1 MKRTIFTLLIFLASI
16 TFADGETKGYEAG
29 EGSAKGNEAIAI
41 GKGAKANEQYSIAIG
56 KDASTNNATTQED
69 KKDNIE
75 TASDK
80 SIAIGYSSKTTGR
93 DGVAIGSSAE
103 VVGQEGVAIGNSSS
117 SESTAVAIG
126 GLADATKGT
135 SVAIGYM
142 SKADEAM
149 TVSVGRVVNK
159 KTGEGAYRRIVNLD
173 DGINPNDAPTMR
185 QLVYATA
192 IQVSADKT
200 SDMAYLSK
208 DGNNKMTHVGFNVLK
223 IYGKNGISTEVNN
236 NGEITISLKN
246 GNLGNNNEEI
256 SQIKDDIKSIDKKSD
271 LALSGVSN
279 AVAMANL
286 PNVSG
291 DRKFN
296 FAASYGYYGGSH
308 AVAIGFSG
316 INDKQNFTYKL
327 SGAVNS
333 KGNLAFGV
341 GAGFM
346 LGSVNN
352 RLQEENMKLKSDVEN
367 LKNQVKELYKLLK
380 R

>member
-56 KDASTNNATTQED
+56 KDASTNNATTQKD
-69 KKDNIE
+69 KKDNKEII
-75 TASDK
+75 SDK

-93 DGVAIGSSAE
+93 EGVAIGSSAE

-142 SKADEAM
+142 SKADEPM
-149 TVSVGRVVNK
+149 TVSVGRLSSK
-159 KTGEGAYRRIVNLD
+159 DGFTRRIVQVG

-208 DGNNKMTHVGFNVLK
+208 DGNNNITHVGFNVLK

-236 NGEITISLKN
+236 KGEITISLKN

-296 FAASYGYYGGSH
+296 LAASYGYYGGSH
-308 AVAIGFSG
+308 AVAVGFSG

>member
-56 KDASTNNATTQED
+56 KDASTNNATTQKD
-69 KKDNIE
+69 KKDNKEII
-75 TASDK
+75 SDK

-93 DGVAIGSSAE
+93 EGVAIGSSAE
-103 VVGQEGVAIGNSSS
+103 VVGQEGVAIGTDSS

-142 SKADEAM
+142 SKADEPM
-149 TVSVGRVVNK
+149 TVSVGRSSSK
-159 KTGEGAYRRIVNLD
+159 DGFTRRIVQVG

-208 DGNNKMTHVGFNVLK
+208 DGNNNMTHVGFNVLK

-236 NGEITISLKN
+236 KGEITISLKN

-296 FAASYGYYGGSH
+296 LAASYGYYGGSH
-308 AVAIGFSG
+308 AVAVGFSG

>member
-69 KKDNIE
+69 KKNNKEII
-75 TASDK
+75 SDK
-80 SIAIGYSSKTTGR
+80 SIAIGYSSKTIGR

-103 VVGQEGVAIGNSSS
+103 VVGQEGIAIGNSSS

-159 KTGEGAYRRIVNLD
+159 KTGEGVYRRIVNLD

-208 DGNNKMTHVGFNVLK
+208 DGNNNMTHVGFNVLK

-296 FAASYGYYGGSH
+296 LAASYGYYGGSH
-308 AVAIGFSG
+308 AVAVGFSG

>member
-149 TVSVGRVVNK
+149 TVSVGRVENK
-159 KTGEGAYRRIVNLD
+159 KTGEGVYRRIVNLD

-296 FAASYGYYGGSH
+296 LAASYGYYGGSH
-308 AVAIGFSG
+308 AVAVGFSG

-352 RLQEENMKLKSDVEN
+352 RLQEENMKLKFDVEN

>member
-56 KDASTNNATTQED
+56 KDASTNNATTQKD
-69 KKDNIE
+69 KKDNKEII
-75 TASDK
+75 SDK

-93 DGVAIGSSAE
+93 EGVAIGSSAE
-103 VVGQEGVAIGNSSS
+103 VVGQEGVAIGTDSS

-142 SKADEAM
+142 SKADEPM
-149 TVSVGRVVNK
+149 TVSVGRSSSK
-159 KTGEGAYRRIVNLD
+159 DGFTRRIVQVG

-208 DGNNKMTHVGFNVLK
+208 DGNNNMTHVGFNVLK

-236 NGEITISLKN
+236 KGEITISLKN

-296 FAASYGYYGGSH
+296 LAASYGYYGGSH
-308 AVAIGFSG
+308 AVAVGFSG

-341 GAGFM
+341 CAGFM

>member
-69 KKDNIE
+69 KKNNKEII
-75 TASDK
+75 SDK

-159 KTGEGAYRRIVNLD
+159 KTGEGVYRRIVNLD

-208 DGNNKMTHVGFNVLK
+208 DGNNNMTHVGFNV
-223 IYGKNGISTEVNN
+223 
-236 NGEITISLKN
+236 
-246 GNLGNNNEEI
+246 
-256 SQIKDDIKSIDKKSD
+256 
-271 LALSGVSN
+271 
-279 AVAMANL
+279 
-286 PNVSG
+286 
-291 DRKFN
+291 
-296 FAASYGYYGGSH
+296 
-308 AVAIGFSG
+308 
-316 INDKQNFTYKL
+316 
-327 SGAVNS
+327 
-333 KGNLAFGV
+333 
-341 GAGFM
+341 
-346 LGSVNN
+346 
-352 RLQEENMKLKSDVEN
+352 
-367 LKNQVKELYKLLK
+367 
-380 R
+380 

>member
-69 KKDNIE
+69 KKNNKEII
-75 TASDK
+75 SDK

-103 VVGQEGVAIGNSSS
+103 VVGQEGIAIGNSSS

-159 KTGEGAYRRIVNLD
+159 KTGEGVYRRIVNLD

-296 FAASYGYYGGSH
+296 LAASYGYYGGSH
-308 AVAIGFSG
+308 AVAVGFSG

-352 RLQEENMKLKSDVEN
+352 RLQEENMKLKFDVEN

>member
-159 KTGEGAYRRIVNLD
+159 KTGEGVYRRIVNLD

-308 AVAIGFSG
+308 AVAVGFSG

>member
-159 KTGEGAYRRIVNLD
+159 KTGEGVYRRIVNLD

-296 FAASYGYYGGSH
+296 LAASYGYYGGSH
-308 AVAIGFSG
+308 AVAVGFSG

-333 KGNLAFGV
+333 KGSLAFGV

>member
-56 KDASTNNATTQED
+56 KDASTNNATTQKD
-69 KKDNIE
+69 KKDNKEII
-75 TASDK
+75 SDK

-93 DGVAIGSSAE
+93 EGVAIGSSAE

-142 SKADEAM
+142 SKADEPM
-149 TVSVGRVVNK
+149 TVSVGRSSSK
-159 KTGEGAYRRIVNLD
+159 DGFTRRIVQVG

-208 DGNNKMTHVGFNVLK
+208 DGNNNITHVGFNVLK

-236 NGEITISLKN
+236 KGEITISLKN

-296 FAASYGYYGGSH
+296 LAASYGYYGGSH
-308 AVAIGFSG
+308 AVAVGFSG

>member
-1 MKRTIFTLLIFLASI
+1 MKRTIFTLLIFLALI

-56 KDASTNNATTQED
+56 KDAGTNNATTQKD
-69 KKDNIE
+69 KKDNKEII
-75 TASDK
+75 SDK

-93 DGVAIGSSAE
+93 EGVAIGSSAE

-142 SKADEAM
+142 SKADEPM
-149 TVSVGRVVNK
+149 TVSVGRSSSK
-159 KTGEGAYRRIVNLD
+159 DGFTRRIVQVG

-208 DGNNKMTHVGFNVLK
+208 DGNNNITHVGFNVLK

-236 NGEITISLKN
+236 KGEITISLKN

-296 FAASYGYYGGSH
+296 LAASYGYYGGSH
-308 AVAIGFSG
+308 AVAVGFSG

>member
-56 KDASTNNATTQED
+56 KDASTNNATTQKD
-69 KKDNIE
+69 KKDNKEII
-75 TASDK
+75 SDK

-93 DGVAIGSSAE
+93 EGVAIGSSAE

-142 SKADEAM
+142 SKADEPM
-149 TVSVGRVVNK
+149 TVSVGRSSSK
-159 KTGEGAYRRIVNLD
+159 DGFTRRIVQVG

-208 DGNNKMTHVGFNVLK
+208 DGNNNMTHVGFNVLK

-236 NGEITISLKN
+236 KGEITISLKN

-256 SQIKDDIKSIDKKSD
+256 SQIKDNIKSIDKKSD
-271 LALSGVSN
+271 LALCGVSN

-296 FAASYGYYGGSH
+296 LAASYGYYGGSH
-308 AVAIGFSG
+308 AVAVGFSG

>member
-1 MKRTIFTLLIFLASI
+1 
-16 TFADGETKGYEAG
+16 
-29 EGSAKGNEAIAI
+29 
-41 GKGAKANEQYSIAIG
+41 
-56 KDASTNNATTQED
+56 
-69 KKDNIE
+69 
-75 TASDK
+75 
-80 SIAIGYSSKTTGR
+80 
-93 DGVAIGSSAE
+93 
-103 VVGQEGVAIGNSSS
+103 
-117 SESTAVAIG
+117 
-126 GLADATKGT
+126 
-135 SVAIGYM
+135 M

-159 KTGEGAYRRIVNLD
+159 KTGEGVYRRIVNLD

-296 FAASYGYYGGSH
+296 LAASYGYYGGSH
-308 AVAIGFSG
+308 AVAVGFSG

-341 GAGFM
+341 GTGFM

>member
-56 KDASTNNATTQED
+56 KDASTNNATTQGD
-69 KKDNIE
+69 KKNNIE
-75 TASDK
+75 IISDK

-93 DGVAIGSSAE
+93 DGVAIGSSAK
-103 VVGQEGVAIGNSSS
+103 VIGQEGVAIGTDSS

-142 SKADEAM
+142 SKADEPM
-149 TVSVGRVVNK
+149 TVSVGRVENK
-159 KTGEGAYRRIVNLD
+159 KTGKGAYRRIVNLD
-173 DGINPNDAPTMR
+173 DGKNPNDAPTMR

-208 DGNNKMTHVGFNVLK
+208 DGNNNITHVGFNVLK

>member
-16 TFADGETKGYEAG
+16 TFADSETKGYEAG

-69 KKDNIE
+69 KKNNKEII
-75 TASDK
+75 SDK

-159 KTGEGAYRRIVNLD
+159 KTGEGVYRRIVNLD

-208 DGNNKMTHVGFNVLK
+208 DGNNNITHVGFNVLK

-236 NGEITISLKN
+236 KGEITISLKN

-308 AVAIGFSG
+308 AVAVGFSG

>member
-159 KTGEGAYRRIVNLD
+159 KTGEGVYRRIVNLD

-296 FAASYGYYGGSH
+296 LAASYGYYGGSH
-308 AVAIGFSG
+308 AVAVGFSG

-333 KGNLAFGV
+333 
-341 GAGFM
+341 
-346 LGSVNN
+346 
-352 RLQEENMKLKSDVEN
+352 
-367 LKNQVKELYKLLK
+367 
-380 R
+380 

>member
-56 KDASTNNATTQED
+56 KDASTNNATTQGD
-69 KKDNIE
+69 KKNNIE
-75 TASDK
+75 IISDK

-93 DGVAIGSSAE
+93 DGVAIGSSAK
-103 VVGQEGVAIGNSSS
+103 VIGQEGVAIGTDSS

-142 SKADEAM
+142 SKADEPM
-149 TVSVGRVVNK
+149 TVSVGRSSSK
-159 KTGEGAYRRIVNLD
+159 DGFTRRIVQVG

-208 DGNNKMTHVGFNVLK
+208 DGNNNITHVGFNVLK

-296 FAASYGYYGGSH
+296 LAASYGYYGGSH
-308 AVAIGFSG
+308 AVAVGFSG

>member
-56 KDASTNNATTQED
+56 KDASTNNATTQGD
-69 KKDNIE
+69 KKNNKEII
-75 TASDK
+75 SDK

-93 DGVAIGSSAE
+93 EGVAIGSSAE
-103 VVGQEGVAIGNSSS
+103 VVGQEGIAIGNNSS

-149 TVSVGRVVNK
+149 TVSVGRLSK
-159 KTGEGAYRRIVNLD
+159 DGGFTRRIVQVG

-208 DGNNKMTHVGFNVLK
+208 DGNNNITHVGFNVLK

-271 LALSGVSN
+271 IALSGVSN

-296 FAASYGYYGGSH
+296 LAASYGYYGGSH

>member
-16 TFADGETKGYEAG
+16 TFADSETKGYEAG

-69 KKDNIE
+69 KKNNKEII
-75 TASDK
+75 SDK

-103 VVGQEGVAIGNSSS
+103 VIGQEGVAIGNSSS

-149 TVSVGRVVNK
+149 TVSVGRSSSK
-159 KTGEGAYRRIVNLD
+159 DGGFTRRIVHVG

-208 DGNNKMTHVGFNVLK
+208 DGNNNITHVGFNVLK

-236 NGEITISLKN
+236 KGEITISLKN

-308 AVAIGFSG
+308 AVAVGFSG

>member
-56 KDASTNNATTQED
+56 KDASTNNATTQGD
-69 KKDNIE
+69 KKNNIE
-75 TASDK
+75 IISDK

-93 DGVAIGSSAE
+93 DGVAIGSSAK
-103 VVGQEGVAIGNSSS
+103 VIGQEGVAIGTDSS

-142 SKADEAM
+142 SKADEPM
-149 TVSVGRVVNK
+149 TVSVGRVENK
-159 KTGEGAYRRIVNLD
+159 KTGKGAYRRIVNLD
-173 DGINPNDAPTMR
+173 DGKNPNDAPTMR

-208 DGNNKMTHVGFNVLK
+208 DGNNNITHVGFNVLK

-308 AVAIGFSG
+308 AVAVGFSG

>member
-16 TFADGETKGYEAG
+16 TFADSETKGYEAG

-69 KKDNIE
+69 KKNNKEII
-75 TASDK
+75 SDK

-103 VVGQEGVAIGNSSS
+103 VVGQEGVAIG
-117 SESTAVAIG
+117 
-126 GLADATKGT
+126 
-135 SVAIGYM
+135 YM

-159 KTGEGAYRRIVNLD
+159 KTGEGVYRRIVNLD

-208 DGNNKMTHVGFNVLK
+208 DGNNNMTHVGFNVLK

-236 NGEITISLKN
+236 KGEITISLKN

-256 SQIKDDIKSIDKKSD
+256 SQIKDNIKSMDKKSD
-271 LALSGVSN
+271 IALSGVSN

-296 FAASYGYYGGSH
+296 LAASYGYYGGSH

-341 GAGFM
+341 GAGVM

>member
-56 KDASTNNATTQED
+56 KDASTNNATTQKD
-69 KKDNIE
+69 KKDNKEII
-75 TASDK
+75 SDK

-93 DGVAIGSSAE
+93 EGVAIGSSAE

-142 SKADEAM
+142 SKADEPM
-149 TVSVGRVVNK
+149 TVSVGRSSSK
-159 KTGEGAYRRIVNLD
+159 DGFTRRIVQVG

-192 IQVSADKT
+192 MQVSADKT

-208 DGNNKMTHVGFNVLK
+208 DGNNNITHVGFNVLK

-236 NGEITISLKN
+236 KGEITISLKN

-296 FAASYGYYGGSH
+296 LAASYGYYGGSH
-308 AVAIGFSG
+308 AVAVGFSG

>member
-56 KDASTNNATTQED
+56 KDASTNNATTQGD
-69 KKDNIE
+69 KKNNIE
-75 TASDK
+75 IISDK

-93 DGVAIGSSAE
+93 DGVAIGSSAK
-103 VVGQEGVAIGNSSS
+103 VIGQEGVAIGTDSS

-142 SKADEAM
+142 SKADEPM
-149 TVSVGRVVNK
+149 TVSVGRVENK
-159 KTGEGAYRRIVNLD
+159 KTGKGAYRRIVNLD
-173 DGINPNDAPTMR
+173 DGKNPNDAPTMR

-208 DGNNKMTHVGFNVLK
+208 DGNNNITHVGFNVLK

-296 FAASYGYYGGSH
+296 LAASYGYYGGSH
-308 AVAIGFSG
+308 AVAVGFSG

>member
-56 KDASTNNATTQED
+56 KDASTNNATTQKD
-69 KKDNIE
+69 KKDNKEII
-75 TASDK
+75 SDK

-93 DGVAIGSSAE
+93 EGVAIGSSAE

-142 SKADEAM
+142 SKADEPM
-149 TVSVGRVVNK
+149 TVSVGRSSSK
-159 KTGEGAYRRIVNLD
+159 DGFTRRIVQVG

-208 DGNNKMTHVGFNVLK
+208 DGNNNMTHVGFNVLK

-236 NGEITISLKN
+236 KGEITISLKN

-296 FAASYGYYGGSH
+296 LAASYGYYGGSH
-308 AVAIGFSG
+308 AVAVGFSG

>member
-56 KDASTNNATTQED
+56 KDASTNNATTQKD
-69 KKDNIE
+69 KKDNKEII
-75 TASDK
+75 SDK

-103 VVGQEGVAIGNSSS
+103 VVGQEGIAIGNSSS

-159 KTGEGAYRRIVNLD
+159 KTGEGVYRRIVNLD

-296 FAASYGYYGGSH
+296 LAASYGYYGGSH
-308 AVAIGFSG
+308 AVAVGFSG

>member
-1 MKRTIFTLLIFLASI
+1 MKRTIFTLLIFLALI

-56 KDASTNNATTQED
+56 KDASTNNATTQKD
-69 KKDNIE
+69 KKDNKEII
-75 TASDK
+75 SDK

-93 DGVAIGSSAE
+93 EGVAIGSSAE

-142 SKADEAM
+142 SKADEPM
-149 TVSVGRVVNK
+149 TVSVGRSSSK
-159 KTGEGAYRRIVNLD
+159 DGFTRRIVQVG

-208 DGNNKMTHVGFNVLK
+208 DGNNNITHVGFNVLK

-236 NGEITISLKN
+236 KGEITISLKN

-296 FAASYGYYGGSH
+296 LAASYGYYGGSH
-308 AVAIGFSG
+308 AVAVGFSG

>member
-159 KTGEGAYRRIVNLD
+159 KTGEGVYRRIVNLD

-296 FAASYGYYGGSH
+296 LAASYGYYGGSH
-308 AVAIGFSG
+308 AVAVGFSG

>member
-56 KDASTNNATTQED
+56 KDASTNNATTQKD
-69 KKDNIE
+69 KKDNKEII
-75 TASDK
+75 SDK

-93 DGVAIGSSAE
+93 EGVAIGSSAE

-142 SKADEAM
+142 SKADEPM
-149 TVSVGRVVNK
+149 TVSVGRSSSK
-159 KTGEGAYRRIVNLD
+159 DGFTRRIVQVG

-208 DGNNKMTHVGFNVLK
+208 DGNNNMTHVGFNVLK

-236 NGEITISLKN
+236 KGEITISLKN

-256 SQIKDDIKSIDKKSD
+256 SQIKDNIKSIDKKSD
-271 LALSGVSN
+271 IALSGVSN

-296 FAASYGYYGGSH
+296 LAASYGYYGGSH

>member
-1 MKRTIFTLLIFLASI
+1 MKRTIFTLLIFLALI

-56 KDASTNNATTQED
+56 KDASTNNATTQKD
-69 KKDNIE
+69 KKDNKEII
-75 TASDK
+75 SDK

-93 DGVAIGSSAE
+93 EGVAIGSSAE

-142 SKADEAM
+142 SKADEPM
-149 TVSVGRVVNK
+149 TVSVGRSSSK
-159 KTGEGAYRRIVNLD
+159 DGFTRRIVQVG

-208 DGNNKMTHVGFNVLK
+208 DGNNNITHVGFNVLK

-236 NGEITISLKN
+236 KGENTISLKN

-296 FAASYGYYGGSH
+296 LAASYGYYGGSH
-308 AVAIGFSG
+308 AVAVGFSG